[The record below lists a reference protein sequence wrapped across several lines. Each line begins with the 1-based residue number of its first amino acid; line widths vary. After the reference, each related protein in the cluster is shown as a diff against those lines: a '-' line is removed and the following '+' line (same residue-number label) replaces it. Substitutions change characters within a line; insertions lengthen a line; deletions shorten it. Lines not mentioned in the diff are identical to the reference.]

1 MLGTP
6 KWTISSQDSIYR
18 VRFNDYRK
26 YILEEISKRIN
37 E

>member
-1 MLGTP
+1 M
-6 KWTISSQDSIYR
+6 TILRIRQSAAKTLYR